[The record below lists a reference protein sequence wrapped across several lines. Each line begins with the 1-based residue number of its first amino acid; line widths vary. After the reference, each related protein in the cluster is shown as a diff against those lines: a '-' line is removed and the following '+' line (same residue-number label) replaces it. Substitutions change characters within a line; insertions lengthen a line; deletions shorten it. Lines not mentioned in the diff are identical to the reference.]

1 MSTTTGHRTI
11 SHRELRN
18 NSGEI
23 LRAVA
28 AGESFTIT
36 NNGQPVAELV
46 PTAVDPFGGLT
57 VQRADRTKNFRD
69 LDPVEG
75 LSGETAAESLDY
87 LRGDR

>member
-1 MSTTTGHRTI
+1 MTTTTGHRTI

-46 PTAVDPFGGLT
+46 PAAVDPFAGLT
-57 VQRADRTKNFRD
+57 VQRADRSKSFRD

-75 LSGETAAESLDY
+75 LSGETTAESLDY

>member
-1 MSTTTGHRTI
+1 MTTSTGHRTI

-36 NNGQPVAELV
+36 NNGAPVAVLSPV
-46 PTAVDPFGGLT
+46 RDDPYKGLT
-57 VQRADRTKNFRD
+57 VQRATRRDVRTIV
-69 LDPVEG
+69 PVQG
-75 LSGETAAESLDY
+75 AAAETIAESLDY
-87 LRGDR
+87 IRGE